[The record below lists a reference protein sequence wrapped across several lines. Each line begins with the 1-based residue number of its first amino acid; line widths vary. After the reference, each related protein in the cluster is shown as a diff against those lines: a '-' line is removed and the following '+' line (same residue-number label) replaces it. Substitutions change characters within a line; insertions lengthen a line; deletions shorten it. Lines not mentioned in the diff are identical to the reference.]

1 MEVMRRMRT
10 LIRAA
15 AAMLLPAACTVENVG
30 PQVTVIE
37 ANIPQEGRTAFG
49 DKTGNIINLYWQ
61 PGDAIAVNGYAS
73 DPLESGYVPSTGARF
88 TFTGALL
95 NTPYYAVSPASA
107 LVTYSSGS
115 AVVTLPPAQRYV
127 EGSYDPAAGL
137 MLAAG
142 SNGALTFSPSFAMM
156 RLTVEAGTHNTHAIR
171 RIKLTARGGEQM
183 AGAFTTN
190 FIALTDRAGGAS
202 AVVVESTDGIPLGA
216 EVVLSFA
223 PKTYAQGLSV
233 EIVDEA
239 GHYMVKNSAASF
251 PAEAGHV
258 YNTSLTFVPT
268 GTYINGGA
276 SGVDNSTSEL
286 NTWEEMN
293 AWGHTENSHASA
305 YGRSNITMIGGT
317 YVQVPEEQLGLIS
330 GNTGAVYPRFIKTS
344 RGDWLMFYHYG
355 NSTTWA
361 GNYCS
366 YLRSPNLV
374 NWTFEQKLFKIK
386 NNQTS
391 DYYDSEELPKT
402 FARYYAGADLCTL
415 PDGRILAVAATRP
428 GSKYKL
434 RPLDSGLAIRYSSDG
449 GQTWTDD
456 QLVLMGTCWEPF
468 PLVLPSGRIQ
478 IYYTDARPYYPAGN
492 TTWHGTE
499 VMGSGVSYI
508 YSDDNGA
515 SWVSTDGNGNHL
527 VAYHQLRTTSDVDG
541 TNLYSDQMP
550 TVLVLNAGAGL
561 AGAGESLKKSLGSG
575 FRICTAYSGP
585 DMDWGVLDT
594 DGDFPADRDNN
605 FTKGAAP
612 YLLQFPSGETVLA
625 YNVDVEG
632 ATGHQ
637 FRYMIGDA
645 QARHFFG
652 SRPMMPSGI
661 TGLDAAASAIVG
673 LGFWG
678 STRLTG
684 SHTLVA
690 GIGGTEDPKTLQV
703 AQFYLNHD
711 IAAPVIAVTQDGRN
725 NEWTTHEALFAGSSS
740 PDQVILRAAHDD
752 TKLYL
757 LLESVGSATAAHVD
771 LAVGGTLK
779 RISVN
784 ASGLVSSA
792 LSGVSA
798 TSRTAKTADGR
809 DGFLCEV
816 SVPRSALGAQT
827 AIPAKLNLA
836 GSGYTDSFQLASDEV
851 SALPCIV
858 LQ

>member
-1 MEVMRRMRT
+1 MKGIRIRRWV
-10 LIRAA
+10 AA
-15 AAMLLPAACTVENVG
+15 VVLAVACTAEPAV
-30 PQVTVIE
+30 PQGTVIE
-37 ANIPQEGRTAFG
+37 ATMPEGVKTAFG
-49 DKTGNIINLYWQ
+49 DKTGNLIDIFWQ
-61 PGDAIAVNGYAS
+61 PGDAINVNGKNSEPLPGAYLPSRTAS
-73 DPLESGYVPSTGARF
+73 F
-88 TFTGALL
+88 TFSGAVLSV
-95 NTPYYAVSPASA
+95 PYHAVCPASA
-107 LVTYSSGS
+107 VSSYSSGS
-115 AVVTLPPAQRYV
+115 AVVTLPAEQTYV

-137 MLAAG
+137 ILAAG
-142 SNGALTFSPSFAMM
+142 SSDALSFSLSFSMM
-156 RLTVEAGTHNTHAIR
+156 RLTLNAGSHTAHAIR
-171 RIKLTARGGEQM
+171 RVRLTARGGEQM

-190 FIALTDRAGGAS
+190 FTALTDRAGGVAE
-202 AVVVESTDGIPLGA
+202 VVVESGEGIPLGS

-223 PKTYAQGLSV
+223 PRTYAQGFTL

-239 GHYMVKNSAASF
+239 GHYMIKNSTASF
-251 PAEAGHV
+251 LAEAGHV
-258 YNTSLTFVPT
+258 YNTSLTFNPT
-268 GTYINGGA
+268 GTYIDGGA

-293 AWGHTENSHASA
+293 AWGHTENSHAGA
-305 YGRSNITMIGGT
+305 YGRSNLTMIGGT

-366 YLRSPNLV
+366 YLRSPDLK

-468 PLVLPSGRIQ
+468 PVVLPSGRIQ
-478 IYYTDARPYYPAGN
+478 IYYTDARPYYPSGN
-492 TTWHGTE
+492 STWHGTE

-515 SWVSTDGNGNHL
+515 SWVSTDGDGNHL
-527 VAYHQLRTTSDVDG
+527 LAYHQLRTTSDVDG
-541 TNLYSDQMP
+541 TKLYSDQMP

-575 FRICTAYSGP
+575 FKICTAYTGP
-585 DMDWGVLDT
+585 DMEWGTPVAE
-594 DGDFPADRDNN
+594 GDFPEDRCNN
-605 FTKGAAP
+605 FVQGASP
-612 YLLQFPSGETVLA
+612 YLLQFASGETVLTFNIN
-625 YNVDVEG
+625 YSG
-632 ATGHQ
+632 AVSNQ

-645 QARHFFG
+645 QARNFFG
-652 SRPMMPSGI
+652 SRPVMPSGI
-661 TGLDAAASAIVG
+661 LGLDETASAIVS

-690 GIGGTEDPKTLQV
+690 GIGGSTEPKTLQV

-711 IAAPVIAVTQDGRN
+711 IAAPAGTVTIDGKN
-725 NEWTTHEALFAGSSS
+725 TEWTGHEALFAGSSS
-740 PDQVILRAAHDD
+740 PDQVILRAAHDASR
-752 TKLYL
+752 LYL
-757 LLESVGSATAAHVD
+757 LLEAVGDATAVHVD
-771 LAVGGTLK
+771 LAVGTTLK
-779 RISVN
+779 RLSLN

-798 TSRTAKTADGR
+798 TSRTAKTADNR
-809 DGFLCEV
+809 SGFLCEV
-816 SVPRSALGAQT
+816 SVPLSAFGSQAS
-827 AIPAKLNLA
+827 IPAKLTLE
-836 GSGYTDSFQLASDEV
+836 GSDYSDTFQLASDEV
-851 SALPCIV
+851 SALPCIL